1 MSQKIIQAQTLQQTQ
16 TLSPQQILTV
26 RLLEMPVAELEQRVK
41 NELMENGALEEEL
54 DRHDPQ
60 DDSSTADN
68 NEPDE
73 DNSVNDSEIISENE
87 QQLKQAMD
95 DYRSP
100 DDVPDYL
107 LNSYNERQTP
117 ENIESGSS
125 QSFFD
130 QMTEQMN
137 QAELT
142 PKEKQ
147 LMAYLIGSL
156 ENDGLLK
163 KKLSSIV
170 NELEIY
176 NNINTNEEELTNVLH
191 KLQQFDPPGVGARD
205 LQECLLLQIKRDEK
219 FKTPLKQA
227 EYKIIEKYF
236 DEFTHKR
243 WDKIAARMQLSEADA
258 RTMQRDLARLN
269 PRPGSAMGETEGRN
283 LQQITPDFIVE
294 TEDDGT
300 ITITLNQGEVPQ
312 LRVSPSFMEILQHS
326 STDKAK
332 QSRSEKEALAY
343 TKQKIEKAQGFIDA
357 IKQRQNTLMAVMR
370 AIVDIQRPFFLE
382 GDESAIKPMILKDV
396 AKRTGLDISTVSRV
410 TNSKY
415 VQTNYGTFQLKWFFT
430 DSFTTGDGQEIA
442 VRQIQN
448 ELKEIVNSED
458 KNNPY
463 SDETLAAMLNDKGY
477 PIARRTVAKYR
488 EQLGIPVARLRK

>member
-1 MSQKIIQAQTLQQTQ
+1 MAQKIIQAQTLQQTQ
-16 TLSPQQILTV
+16 TLSPQQILAV

-41 NELMENGALEEEL
+41 NELMENGALEEEFAK
-54 DRHDPQ
+54 HDSQ
-60 DDSSTADN
+60 DESSTTDN
-68 NEPDE
+68 NDTEDTNSE
-73 DNSVNDSEIISENE
+73 DNNEIISEND
-87 QQLKQAMD
+87 QQLKQALD

-100 DDVPDYL
+100 DDIPDYL

-125 QSFFD
+125 ESFFD

-176 NNINTNEEELTNVLH
+176 NNINTTEEELSNVLH

-205 LQECLLLQIKRDEK
+205 LQECLLIQIRRDEK

-243 WDKIAARMQLSEADA
+243 WDKIITRMQLSEADA
-258 RTMQRDLARLN
+258 RIMQRDLARLN

-283 LQQITPDFIVE
+283 MQQITPDFIVE

-312 LRVSPSFMEILQHS
+312 LRVSPSFMEILHHS
-326 STDKAK
+326 ATEKAK
-332 QSRSEKEALAY
+332 PSRSEKEALAY

-357 IKQRQNTLMAVMR
+357 IKQRQNTLMSVMH

-382 GDESAIKPMILKDV
+382 GDESAIKPMILKDI
-396 AKRTGLDISTVSRV
+396 AQRTGLDISTVSRV

-448 ELKEIVNSED
+448 ALKELVNTED

-463 SDETLAAMLNDKGY
+463 SDETLATMLNDKGY

>member
-1 MSQKIIQAQTLQQTQ
+1 
-16 TLSPQQILTV
+16 
-26 RLLEMPVAELEQRVK
+26 
-41 NELMENGALEEEL
+41 MENGALEEEF
-54 DRHDPQ
+54 DKHDSQ
-60 DDSSTADN
+60 DESSTTDN
-68 NEPDE
+68 NDTEDTNSE
-73 DNSVNDSEIISENE
+73 DNNEIISEND
-87 QQLKQAMD
+87 QQLKQALD

-100 DDVPDYL
+100 DDIPDYL

-125 QSFFD
+125 ESFFD

-176 NNINTNEEELTNVLH
+176 NNINTTEEELSNVLH

-205 LQECLLLQIKRDEK
+205 LQECLLIQIRRDEK

-243 WDKIAARMQLSEADA
+243 WDKIITRMQLSEADA
-258 RTMQRDLARLN
+258 RIMQRDLARLN

-283 LQQITPDFIVE
+283 MQQITPDFIVE

-312 LRVSPSFMEILQHS
+312 LRVSPSFMEILHHS
-326 STDKAK
+326 ATEKAK
-332 QSRSEKEALAY
+332 PSRSEKEALAY

-357 IKQRQNTLMAVMR
+357 IKQRQNTLMSVMH

-382 GDESAIKPMILKDV
+382 GDESAIKPMILKDI
-396 AKRTGLDISTVSRV
+396 AQRTGLDISTVSRV

-448 ELKEIVNSED
+448 ALKELVNTED

-463 SDETLAAMLNDKGY
+463 SDETLATMLNDKGY

>member
-1 MSQKIIQAQTLQQTQ
+1 MAQKIIQAQTLQQTQ
-16 TLSPQQILTV
+16 TLSPQQILAV

-41 NELMENGALEEEL
+41 NELMENGALEEEF
-54 DRHDPQ
+54 DKHDSQ
-60 DDSSTADN
+60 DESSTTDN
-68 NEPDE
+68 NDSE
-73 DNSVNDSEIISENE
+73 DNNEIISEND
-87 QQLKQAMD
+87 QQLKQALD

-100 DDVPDYL
+100 DDIPDYL

-125 QSFFD
+125 ESFFD

-176 NNINTNEEELTNVLH
+176 NNINTTEEELSNVLH

-205 LQECLLLQIKRDEK
+205 LQECLLIQIRRDEK

-243 WDKIAARMQLSEADA
+243 WDKIITRMQLSEADA
-258 RTMQRDLARLN
+258 RIMQRDLARLN

-283 LQQITPDFIVE
+283 MQQITPDFIVE

-312 LRVSPSFMEILQHS
+312 LRVSPSFMEIIHHS
-326 STDKAK
+326 ATEKAK
-332 QSRSEKEALAY
+332 PSRSEKEALAY

-357 IKQRQNTLMAVMR
+357 IKQRQNTLMSVMH

-382 GDESAIKPMILKDV
+382 GDESAIKPMILKDI
-396 AKRTGLDISTVSRV
+396 AQRTGLDISTVSRV

-448 ELKEIVNSED
+448 ALKELVNTED

-463 SDETLAAMLNDKGY
+463 SDETLATMLNDKGY